1 MAIHEHRDY
10 LMSYS
15 GDQLGDTTHSVR
27 VTIHNLETAMEQAF
41 DFGHSLP
48 TREQA
53 EADAIARGYQLIDG
67 HLDSGS
73 GQLRRLE
80 AFYSMKEA

>member
-15 GDQLGDTTHSVR
+15 GYQLEDSTHLVR

-41 DFGHSLP
+41 DFGHSP

-53 EADAIARGYQLIDG
+53 EADAISRGYQLIDG

-80 AFYSMKEA
+80 AFYSMKEV

>member
-15 GDQLGDTTHSVR
+15 GYQLEDSSHSVR
-27 VTIHNLETAMEQAF
+27 VTIHNLATAMEQAF
-41 DFGHSLP
+41 DFGHSKP
-48 TREQA
+48 TKEQA
-53 EADAIARGYQLIDG
+53 EADAIAKGYQLIDD
-67 HLDSGS
+67 HLDLASGRL
-73 GQLRRLE
+73 QRLE